1 MPENV
6 ENNEQAEQS
15 VSAEDAELDALRNEN
30 EELID
35 TLQRLQADFDNY
47 RKRAARDQESLVAR
61 AGERVVKELLPILD
75 DLERAL
81 EAAERH
87 EEAKLEEGVQLVH
100 RQLEQLLAKEG
111 LAPVE
116 TEGKFDPHVHEALLT
131 QPSDADEGSVIEV
144 LQKGYLLA
152 TAFCARRGWWS
163 RGRRK
168 ARVATRP
175 KDLYDAL
182 GVSRGASQDELKK
195 AYRKL
200 VREHHPDQNP
210 GDKDAEERFKEIQGA
225 YDVLSDPE
233 KRKQYDAFG
242 SADGRPGGFP
252 GGGAGG
258 AGGFNFDFGDISD
271 LFGGFG
277 DVFGGGRA
285 RQPSGRGADV
295 QARVTLSFE
304 DSLHGVETQIPVEL
318 DTTCR
323 ECGGSGAQPG
333 TAPIVCPECRGRGVV
348 TESQG
353 LFGLSHTCPRCHGS
367 GTVIE
372 QPCPRC
378 HGSGRERRTKRYK
391 VKIPA
396 GVKNGTQI
404 RLKGKGE
411 PGYGGGP
418 PGDLI
423 VVTRVADSPLYKRRG
438 SDLEVEVPVTFADA
452 ALGAKVEVPTPEG
465 PVSLTIP
472 AGSESG
478 KLLRIKGRGAPKLK
492 GKGKGDVLARL
503 KIAVPRKPNK
513 KERELL
519 EELQKVQK
527 A

>member
-1 MPENV
+1 M
-6 ENNEQAEQS
+6 
-15 VSAEDAELDALRNEN
+15 
-30 EELID
+30 
-35 TLQRLQADFDNY
+35 
-47 RKRAARDQESLVAR
+47 
-61 AGERVVKELLPILD
+61 
-75 DLERAL
+75 
-81 EAAERH
+81 
-87 EEAKLEEGVQLVH
+87 
-100 RQLEQLLAKEG
+100 
-111 LAPVE
+111 
-116 TEGKFDPHVHEALLT
+116 
-131 QPSDADEGSVIEV
+131 
-144 LQKGYLLA
+144 
-152 TAFCARRGWWS
+152 
-163 RGRRK
+163 
-168 ARVATRP
+168 ATRS

-182 GVSRGASQDELKK
+182 GISRGASQDEIKK

-200 VREHHPDQNP
+200 VRQYHPDKNP
-210 GDKDAEERFKEIQGA
+210 GDEEAEERFKEIQGA

-258 AGGFNFDFGDISD
+258 FDFD
-271 LFGGFG
+271 F
-277 DVFGGGRA
+277 
-285 RQPSGRGADV
+285 
-295 QARVTLSFE
+295 RVNVSFE
-304 DSLHGVETQIPVEL
+304 DALRGVETQIPVEL

-333 TAPIVCPECRGRGVV
+333 TAPIVCPDCRGRGVI

-353 LFGLSHTCPRCHGS
+353 LFGLSHTCPRCRGN

-372 QPCPRC
+372 KPCPRC
-378 HGSGRERRTKRYK
+378 HGTGRERRTKRYK

-438 SDLEVEVPVTFADA
+438 SDLEVEVPLTFADA
-452 ALGAKVEVPTPEG
+452 VLGAKVEVPTPEG
-465 PVSLTIP
+465 PVSLKVP